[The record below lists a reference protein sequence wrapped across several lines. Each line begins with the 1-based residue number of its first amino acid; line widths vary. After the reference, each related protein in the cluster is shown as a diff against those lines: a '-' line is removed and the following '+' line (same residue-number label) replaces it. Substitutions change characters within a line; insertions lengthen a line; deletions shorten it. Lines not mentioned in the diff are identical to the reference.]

1 MDYEHVLRT
10 VVESIKLETGF
21 EDEISESS
29 SSYDVE
35 GWDSLAHARIIF
47 RIDLLLGTRV
57 EMYKTHGAGNV
68 GELAQIFLLAIS

>member
-1 MDYEHVLRT
+1 MDYENVLRI
-10 VVESIKLETGF
+10 VIESIKVETEFDG
-21 EDEISESS
+21 EISESS

-47 RIDLLLGTRV
+47 RTDLKLGTTI
-57 EMYKTHGAGNV
+57 EMSKTHGAGNV